1 MLMGIGETTLLMFI
15 VGTITGMAFD
25 NKNGLKR
32 AKMFANKATDEGGNK
47 IIIAIDK
54 LSATYNTVKP
64 KNKDK

>member
-1 MLMGIGETTLLMFI
+1 MGIGETTLLMLLWAPLPVWLLI
-15 VGTITGMAFD
+15 MKMD
-25 NKNGLKR
+25 LKEQR
-32 AKMFANKATDEGGNK
+32 CLLIKATDEGKNK

>member
-1 MLMGIGETTLLMFI
+1 MLLWAPLPVWLLIMK
-15 VGTITGMAFD
+15 MD
-25 NKNGLKR
+25 LKEQR
-32 AKMFANKATDEGGNK
+32 CLLIKATDEGKNK